1 MKSIYNIIISASL
14 AATVLS
20 SCGDSLKPDFSGGR
34 NFWNGNIG
42 AVTRNPSEDTRR
54 TLLVYSAGFN
64 NLSNALR
71 DDIDDIFESY
81 LPEGYGYSDNLLVFA
96 HHSKSGYSTDIPP
109 CLIRLYINHDG
120 QAVRDT
126 VHTWPS
132 GTRAVDPET
141 LADVLSYVKE
151 NFPSKEYGMIFSSHA
166 SGWLPPGY
174 SLYTSPSYSA
184 PEASASS
191 GSIAAKTAG
200 KPERSIGQDAGNNAE
215 MDVREFAKAIPFKL
229 SYLIFD
235 ACLTGGVEV
244 AYELKD
250 KCGYLV
256 FSSEEIL
263 SDGMVYTNITS
274 RLLEETPSNLIG
286 VAEDYFNHYN
296 SQSGQYR
303 SALISVVD
311 CGMLEPLAEACEKIF
326 SGHTGQLPGID
337 HTKVQQ
343 LNYTHTD
350 RYGNAYPC
358 YFYDLRDIVSQAA
371 SEAEL
376 MEVDEALAGC
386 VLYKANTEYFFD
398 SKIDTFCGLSMYLPS
413 ALKAGSTRDYL
424 NDYYKGYKWN
434 QATHWIPDIDIY

>member
-81 LPEGYGYSDNLLVFA
+81 LPEGYGYCDNLLVFA

-191 GSIAAKTAG
+191 GSIEAKTAG

-311 CGMLEPLAEACEKIF
+311 CGMLEPLAEACERIF
-326 SGHTGQLPGID
+326 SGHTGQLGGID
-337 HTKVQQ
+337 PSKIQK
-343 LNYTHTD
+343 LNFRT
-350 RYGNAYPC
+350 R
-358 YFYDLRDIVSQAA
+358 YFYDFRDILSQIADESEMTEIDAA
-371 SEAEL
+371 L
-376 MEVDEALAGC
+376 KDC
-386 VLYKANTEYFFD
+386 VLYKANTPYFMYTNN
-398 SKIDTFCGLSMYLPS
+398 KIDTFCGLSMYLPS